1 MESAEIQRRIVEL
14 HSAINKMRDDLM
26 QLENT
31 LSSDP
36 NLFDKNNDDIENLS
50 ENLLIIKRKHLWRF

>member
-36 NLFDKNNDDIENLS
+36 NFFDKNNDDIENLS
-50 ENLLIIKRKHLWRF
+50 ENLSIIKRKHLWRF